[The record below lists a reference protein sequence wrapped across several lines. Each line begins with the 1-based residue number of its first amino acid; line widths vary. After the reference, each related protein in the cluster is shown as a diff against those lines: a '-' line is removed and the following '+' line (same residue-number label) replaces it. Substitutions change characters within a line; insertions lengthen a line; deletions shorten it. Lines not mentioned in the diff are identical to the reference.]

1 MIVIK
6 SDYCGKRKI
15 NMGHLKTIA
24 VYLPQYYENEYN
36 NKWWGKGFTDWTAVK
51 KANPCFDGHKQ
62 PKIPIKNNYYDLL
75 DKNTLIEQSKLM
87 KKYGVYGLCFYHYYF
102 KDGVKVLEKPAE
114 NLLQNRDID
123 IPFCFSWAS
132 EKWIRTWSNFYGNVW
147 GEKFDKDEEQIG
159 NGVLLEQDFGT
170 EKEWKEH
177 FEYLLPFF
185 LDERYIRIDG
195 KPVFVFYHAEQVF
208 CIKEMLKYWNTLAL
222 KNGLEGL
229 YIIGAGVTGGR
240 SGFDA
245 AFISEPTRSRKELLK
260 KGLYTIKN
268 GVTCF
273 KYEDFVSEVLTSNV
287 FLGTKTY
294 FCGVPGYDTTP
305 RRGTNGECF
314 LDNSSELFKKMMDG
328 LYKKS
333 IDNGNEYL
341 FINAWNEWGEGMY
354 LEPDEENGYSFLEV
368 IKELNTKYKDI
379 EVKNSKQANM
389 PENEMAVQIETLNEK
404 MNKFRYLYENA
415 INMATIIQS
424 NTYSLN
430 DYFKRKNIETIAVYG
445 VGPLGKLLVNQIMLE
460 GIKINYT
467 VDIYA
472 ARIQENLPM
481 YRPYEELP
489 NTDIMIVT
497 AYGQERIIERMKKKG
512 IKNVVSMET
521 WMNDVMSGV

>member
-1 MIVIK
+1 M
-6 SDYCGKRKI
+6 
-15 NMGHLKTIA
+15 
-24 VYLPQYYENEYN
+24 
-36 NKWWGKGFTDWTAVK
+36 
-51 KANPCFDGHKQ
+51 
-62 PKIPIKNNYYDLL
+62 
-75 DKNTLIEQSKLM
+75 
-87 KKYGVYGLCFYHYYF
+87 
-102 KDGVKVLEKPAE
+102 
-114 NLLQNRDID
+114 
-123 IPFCFSWAS
+123 
-132 EKWIRTWSNFYGNVW
+132 
-147 GEKFDKDEEQIG
+147 
-159 NGVLLEQDFGT
+159 
-170 EKEWKEH
+170 
-177 FEYLLPFF
+177 
-185 LDERYIRIDG
+185 
-195 KPVFVFYHAEQVF
+195 
-208 CIKEMLKYWNTLAL
+208 
-222 KNGLEGL
+222 
-229 YIIGAGVTGGR
+229 
-240 SGFDA
+240 
-245 AFISEPTRSRKELLK
+245 
-260 KGLYTIKN
+260 
-268 GVTCF
+268 TCF
-273 KYEDFVSEVLTSNV
+273 KYEDFVSEVLTANV

-389 PENEMAVQIETLNEK
+389 PENEIAVQIETLNEK

-430 DYFKRKNIETIAVYG
+430 DYFKKKNIETIAVYG

-497 AYGQERIIERMKKKG
+497 AYGQERIIEKMKKKG

-521 WMNDVMSGV
+521 WMNNVMSGV